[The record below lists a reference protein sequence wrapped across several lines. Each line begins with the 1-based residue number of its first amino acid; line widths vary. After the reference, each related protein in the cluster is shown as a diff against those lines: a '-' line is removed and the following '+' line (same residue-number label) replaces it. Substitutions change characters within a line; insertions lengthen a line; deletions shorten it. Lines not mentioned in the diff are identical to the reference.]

1 MKKSRQVRPGLP
13 CLVISLEAEDLGFQ
27 NENHRHTSSL
37 ALSHFVLFCFVLFC
51 GCLAAQ
57 SGEDNGTPLQY
68 SCLESPMDG
77 GAW

>member
-13 CLVISLEAEDLGFQ
+13 CLVISLDAEDLGFQ
-27 NENHRHTSSL
+27 NENHRLTSSL
-37 ALSHFVLFCFVLFC
+37 ALSHFFLFC

-68 SCLESPMDG
+68 SRLESPMDG